1 MISQKKNRIYLN
13 GSDCIMLAFDYQM
26 RRLGAPGNM
35 GQIILGLSSRFS
47 ETDFRNQISLV
58 KKRFPIINAV
68 LKRGLFNRIP
78 YWEVDADSGL
88 PYPQVKTHDLEK
100 STGPATLKALKR
112 DILNQPMNIKKGELV
127 RFDLIYTA
135 GGCMKVIMTWAH
147 VLMDA
152 HGAESFLAIVG
163 GSLMGKTDFN
173 PTNNLMSGGYK
184 NRFFDPPS
192 SPPKWQDAK
201 KFFNR
206 IDNIASAP
214 PVSLYT
220 KYKQKIKPRL
230 DYQIISFD
238 LDETKYLLDLAEKNC
253 GFLNE
258 SEYFIS
264 SVMGEFHNV
273 CCAKGLDSPSYV
285 VPLSVDL
292 RKKGTRLP
300 VFSNQ
305 FATLLYSFKPENLLC
320 RESIIEAFKIQTQD
334 AFRNNLIFANLCALE
349 FSRFLPSWLYARKV
363 RQTLKGEIASI
374 VIANPGKSLSD
385 LSTFMGIPV
394 SYQHHV
400 PTVVIPPGIGVVFY
414 TYSGK
419 LFITLAYLEGMISPV
434 EADEFLQ
441 KIRSHLLHRD

>member
-1 MISQKKNRIYLN
+1 
-13 GSDCIMLAFDYQM
+13 MLAFDYQM

-35 GQIILGLSSRFS
+35 GQIILGLPSRFS
-47 ETDFRNQISLV
+47 ETDFRDQISLV
-58 KKRFPIINAV
+58 KKRLPIINAI
-68 LKRGLFNRIP
+68 LRRGLLNRIP
-78 YWEVDADSGL
+78 YWEVDADSDS

-100 STGPATLKALKR
+100 NADPETLRILKR
-112 DILNQPMNIKKGELV
+112 EILNQPMNIKKGELV

-135 GGCMKVIMTWAH
+135 GGCMKAIMTWAH
-147 VLMDA
+147 ILMDA
-152 HGAESFLAIVG
+152 HGAESFLSIVG
-163 GSLMGKTDFN
+163 GSLMEKGDFN
-173 PTNNLMSGGYK
+173 STDDLMSGCYK
-184 NRFFDPPS
+184 NRFFEPPS

-201 KFFNR
+201 KSFNR
-206 IDNIASAP
+206 IDDIASTP

-220 KYKQKIKPRL
+220 KFKQKIKPRL

-238 LDETKYLLDLAEKNC
+238 LDETKYVLDLAEKNC

-258 SEYFIS
+258 SAYFIS
-264 SVMGEFHNV
+264 SVMGEFHNM

-305 FATLLYSFKPENLLC
+305 VATLLYSFKPENLLC

-334 AFRNNLIFANLCALE
+334 AFRNNLIFSNLCALE

-363 RQTLKGEIASI
+363 RQTLNGEIASI
-374 VIANPGKSLSD
+374 VIANPGKSFSH

-394 SYQHHV
+394 AYQHHV
-400 PTVVIPPGIGVVFY
+400 PTVVIPPGIGVVFC
-414 TYSGK
+414 TSAGK
-419 LFITLAYLEGMISPV
+419 LVITLAYLEGMMSPI

-441 KIRSHLLHRD
+441 KIRSNLLHRN